1 MMNELNLSH
10 FEWWYGLEEN
20 FRKVLLITIYDK
32 PEYYVDFYDL
42 KHTKYTDLKRSE
54 HLLKIFELKQISY
67 MNDIPSNPEYTL
79 TKVPSFEFFHNLECI
94 EIVQC
99 DLEDLSGFQT
109 AKHAKRISI
118 HENWLSDNQQLQY
131 FNGLTEL
138 EELDLSFNALTDLS
152 ALHDLPNLKEIS
164 LCCYYNDVN
173 VASLVKFPALEI
185 IDMDTAT
192 DITILGQLTQLKSLD
207 YGSDERE
214 FDCSKIEWLIE
225 QLPQCQF
232 NFYLPNERLV
242 RNPQGLSDINFL
254 HCLALRGMKKE
265 NVRVSVPKFAN
276 EVERF
281 NALEE
286 KYRNNNEIY
295 PLLCRAREQLTQE

>member
-1 MMNELNLSH
+1 MNELNITH
-10 FEWWYGLEEN
+10 FDWWYGLEEN

-42 KHTKYTDLKRSE
+42 KRTKYTDLKRSE
-54 HLLKIFELKQISY
+54 DLLKIFELKQISY
-67 MNDIPSNPEYTL
+67 RNDIPSNPEYTL

-138 EELDLSFNALTDLS
+138 EDLDLSFNAFTDLS

-164 LCCYYNDVN
+164 LYGYYNDVN
-173 VASLVKFPALEI
+173 VATLVKFPALEI

-192 DITILGQLTQLKSLD
+192 DITVLSQLTQLKKLD
-207 YGSDERE
+207 YGSDEWE

-242 RNPQGLSDINFL
+242 RNSQGLSDINFL
-254 HCLALRGMKKE
+254 HCLVLRGIKKE
-265 NVRVSVPKFAN
+265 NVSVSVPKFAN

-281 NALEE
+281 NALEK
-286 KYRNNNEIY
+286 KYRSDNDIY
-295 PLLCRAREQLTQE
+295 PLVCRAREQLKQE

>member
-1 MMNELNLSH
+1 MNELNITH
-10 FEWWYGLEEN
+10 FDWWYGLEEN

-32 PEYYVDFYDL
+32 PEYYVDYCDL
-42 KHTKYTDLKRSE
+42 KRTKYTDLKRSE

-67 MNDIPSNPEYTL
+67 RNDIPSNPEYTL

-152 ALHDLPNLKEIS
+152 ALHDLPNLKEICI
-164 LCCYYNDVN
+164 LGHN
-173 VASLVKFPALEI
+173 E
-185 IDMDTAT
+185 DMDVSSLIHFPKLEVIEMNTAT
-192 DITILGQLTQLKSLD
+192 DITVLGQLIQLKELY
-207 YGSDERE
+207 YGSDEWE

-225 QLPQCQF
+225 RLPQCKF
-232 NFYLPNERLV
+232 DFCLPNEEFY
-242 RNPQGLSDINFL
+242 RNRQGLSDINFL
-254 HCLALRGMKKE
+254 HSLALRGIKKE
-265 NVRVSVPKFAN
+265 NVSVSVPKFTN

-281 NALEE
+281 NALEK
-286 KYRNNNEIY
+286 KYLSDNDIY
-295 PLLCRAREQLTQE
+295 PLVCRAREQLKQE